1 MAMEISRPLLFFRVP
16 RQDREYQVPER
27 GVLSDEVPSTGAV
40 SMLQQEQQR
49 DLCIK
54 TQNIYSRSRI

>member
-49 DLCIK
+49 GFM
-54 TQNIYSRSRI
+54 Y